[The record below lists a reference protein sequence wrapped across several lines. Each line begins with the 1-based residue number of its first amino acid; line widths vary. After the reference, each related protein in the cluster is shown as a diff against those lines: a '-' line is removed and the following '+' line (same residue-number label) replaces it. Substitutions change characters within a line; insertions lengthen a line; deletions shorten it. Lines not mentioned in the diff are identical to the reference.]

1 MDHYVLMRALY
12 PAAKFSYVGHSNGA
26 YLLAHALLH
35 YPAVKF
41 HHVVFAGSVV
51 RRDYPWSAL
60 LPDKSEHRPGQVD
73 KILNYVATE
82 DWVVA
87 IFAKAFQTFEAFFD
101 IGSAGYDGFDEH
113 RRETRHP
120 DLHEAKFVVGTH
132 GAGIREAHWN
142 DIARFIVKG
151 EPPTN
156 EAPREAPPEWKAVQ
170 PRLLRLTSS
179 GSPALLVVWAIL
191 GAFFVWSL
199 ATIASEAWLP
209 VLYCAAVYAFVTRF

>member
-12 PAAKFSYVGHSNGA
+12 PGAKFSYVGHSNGA
-26 YLLAHALLH
+26 YLLARALLH
-35 YPAVKF
+35 YPAAKF
-41 HHVVFAGSVV
+41 HHVVFVGSVV
-51 RRDYPWSAL
+51 RRDYPWSVP
-60 LPDKSEHRPGQVD
+60 LPDKSENRPGQID

-87 IFAKAFQTFEAFFD
+87 IFGKALQTFTGLFD
-101 IGSAGYDGFDEH
+101 IGSSGYDGFDEH

-120 DLHEAKFVVGTH
+120 NLHEAKFVVGSH

-156 EAPREAPPEWKAVQ
+156 DVPRDAPPEWKAVQ
-170 PRLLRLTSS
+170 PRLLRLASS
-179 GSPALLVVWAIL
+179 GAAVLLVAWAIL
-191 GAFFVWSL
+191 GAAFIWSL
-199 ATIASEAWLP
+199 AAIASAAWLP
-209 VLYCAAVYAFVTRF
+209 VLYCVAVYLFVTRF